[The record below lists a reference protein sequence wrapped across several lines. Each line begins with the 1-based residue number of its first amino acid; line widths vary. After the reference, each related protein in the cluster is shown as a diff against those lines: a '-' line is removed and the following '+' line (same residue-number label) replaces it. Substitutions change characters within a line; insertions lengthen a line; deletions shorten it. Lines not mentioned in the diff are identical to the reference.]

1 MFELIS
7 ETFETIIGRF
17 GLVAIVD
24 ILLVT
29 IALYWLLLII
39 SGTSAMTVLRGA
51 GLLIVIVFLISR
63 IFDLTVLNWL
73 LSKSVG
79 GLVLG
84 LLVIFQSEIRRVFER
99 VGRTGLHSVLRV
111 ADRKSVIDKIIHTS
125 FTLSKSRIGA
135 LIVLERETGLEDIT
149 DTGIYIHSQITTE
162 LLGSIFTHNSPLHDG
177 AVIIHGDSIIAA
189 GCTLPLSNL
198 PVSAGL
204 GMRHRAAIGLTENTD
219 AAVVVVS
226 EQTGRVSLISNGR
239 VFPATEENAILRQ
252 IYNLFDIAIDRSVN
266 AIESNGAANE
276 K

>member
-51 GLLIVIVFLISR
+51 GLLVVFVFLISR

-111 ADRKSVIDKIIHTS
+111 ADRKSVIDKIIHT
-125 FTLSKSRIGA
+125 
-135 LIVLERETGLEDIT
+135 
-149 DTGIYIHSQITTE
+149 
-162 LLGSIFTHNSPLHDG
+162 
-177 AVIIHGDSIIAA
+177 
-189 GCTLPLSNL
+189 
-198 PVSAGL
+198 
-204 GMRHRAAIGLTENTD
+204 
-219 AAVVVVS
+219 
-226 EQTGRVSLISNGR
+226 
-239 VFPATEENAILRQ
+239 
-252 IYNLFDIAIDRSVN
+252 
-266 AIESNGAANE
+266 
-276 K
+276 